1 MGVLSY
7 SCLLHAV
14 SASAELVDDDVITL
28 VLENEYRK
36 ESMAAAEASLLSAVN
51 GHLRI
56 PLFWDCG
63 QNLGL

>member
-36 ESMAAAEASLLSAVN
+36 ESMAAAEASLERQERPFTQVCLDTV
-51 GHLRI
+51 I
-56 PLFWDCG
+56 
-63 QNLGL
+63 